1 MDDISLHSN
10 SRIAVLWRGDPSARH
25 VPVAHEARLI
35 PVVEA
40 LRAAGFAAEG
50 VVWFDD
56 AAEAIVA
63 RLAAFAGV
71 LVWINPLADGRDRSV
86 VDAALRELAA
96 RGVWVSA
103 HPDVIGLMGTKAV
116 LFQTRGLGWGSDTD
130 LYETVEAF
138 EACFWPRLADGAVR
152 VLKPLRGN
160 DGQGVVRVA
169 ADGER
174 FNVQH
179 AGDDRVE
186 LLDRAALSVRVRE
199 VIARAGAVIDQAFH
213 DNLAAGMV
221 RCYLS
226 LDRVIGFAEQRPRR
240 EAGAF
245 GMNSAKAMHD
255 ADAPAFADLR
265 RAMETLWVPGLQ
277 RTLSIGTAQ
286 LPALWDADF
295 LYRVPVE
302 AAVRG
307 RFVLCEINV
316 SCVSP
321 FPPGT
326 PGAIAEAVMRF
337 AKRSS
342 TMAQCE

>member
-1 MDDISLHSN
+1 MDDVSGHLN
-10 SRIAVLWRGDPSARH
+10 SRIAVLWRGDPAAPH
-25 VPVAHEARLI
+25 VPVAHEARLT

-56 AAEAIVA
+56 AAEATLA

-86 VDAALRELAA
+86 VDAALRELAT

-103 HPDVIGLMGTKAV
+103 HPDVIASMGTKAV
-116 LFQTRGLGWGSDTD
+116 LFRTRALGWGSDTD
-130 LYETVEAF
+130 LYDTAAAF
-138 EACFWPRLADGAVR
+138 EARFWPRVADGAVR

-160 DGQGVVRVA
+160 DGQGVVRVT
-169 ADGER
+169 ADGGR
-174 FNVQH
+174 FSVQH

-186 LLDRAALSVRVRE
+186 MLERAALSARVRE
-199 VIARAGAVIDQAFH
+199 VVARAGAVIDQAFH

-226 LDRVIGFAEQRPRR
+226 LDRVVGFAEQRPRR

-245 GMNSAKAMHD
+245 GMNSAKTMHD

-265 RAMETLWVPGLQ
+265 RAMEMAWVPGLQ
-277 RTLSIGTAQ
+277 RILGIGTAE

-295 LYRVPVE
+295 LYRVPAE
-302 AAVRG
+302 AAALG
-307 RFVLCEINV
+307 RFVLCEINA

-321 FPPGT
+321 FPPGG
-326 PGAIAEAVMRF
+326 PGAIAEAAGRF
-337 AKRSS
+337 ATRRSTS
-342 TMAQCE
+342 A